1 MHLPTHEML
10 SCTAGV
16 PRALPGV
23 PRALPGF
30 PRALP
35 GVPRAL
41 PGVPHTLH
49 GDFHVH
55 CLVFHVH
62 CLVFHVHCLVLLT
75 VNYYTCRTD
84 NALIAK
90 TVIST
95 RKLRSQCLTL
105 QELHC
110 LFFHYLIHRN
120 FGTTFFCFFK
130 LPHTL

>member
-1 MHLPTHEML
+1 MRFKLKNSLAKSLYLMSTHIIIYLGTQFCNVLHLYIGK
-10 SCTAGV
+10 CTWQLMKCYHA
-16 PRALPGV
+16 R
-23 PRALPGF
+23 
-30 PRALP
+30 
-35 GVPRAL
+35 
-41 PGVPHTLH
+41 
-49 GDFHVH
+49 
-55 CLVFHVH
+55 LVFHVH

-84 NALIAK
+84 IALIAK